1 MLSVLFFTFLEAF
14 QIHPPYSRAG
24 CTSPFQPLLSRNHM
38 APQGPNCSVGFSTN
52 NYSLHILVQIICDI
66 YLKPLKTQLIKMLFF
81 SFITK
86 SHTLFMFKP
95 TSLSHGNVKAKHE
108 RHCALRLKIS
118 VKNVKIV
125 TFLFNPSQ
133 ILKLYSI

>member
-1 MLSVLFFTFLEAF
+1 MVAE
-14 QIHPPYSRAG
+14 IYR
-24 CTSPFQPLLSRNHM
+24 
-38 APQGPNCSVGFSTN
+38 
-52 NYSLHILVQIICDI
+52 YI

-95 TSLSHGNVKAKHE
+95 ASLSHENVKAKHE
-108 RHCALRLKIS
+108 RHCALRLNIL

-125 TFLFNPSQ
+125 TFLFKSLSNLETLLGFDVKVQ
-133 ILKLYSI
+133 HLIKETRNFNME